1 MGNIN
6 NCLNNARLVIPTSFE
21 QCLSYEEQ
29 IRFLAE
35 KVTELE
41 ARVEALENAQNAES
55 ESEG

>member
-41 ARVEALENAQNAES
+41 ARVEALENAQDAES

>member
-35 KVTELE
+35 KVTDLE

>member
-35 KVTELE
+35 KVAELE
-41 ARVEALENAQNAES
+41 NRVAALENAQDAES

>member
-35 KVTELE
+35 KVAELE
-41 ARVEALENAQNAES
+41 NRVAALENAQDAES
-55 ESEG
+55 EPEG